1 MSNWLIVAI
10 VIGPAIAVGT
20 YGVIAVQR
28 RQRVLAYRGWA
39 ADNGLTYT
47 RRDDRWVRAYDWGR
61 PFGVGSGRRAID
73 VIAGAWRGRP
83 AVVFTYR
90 YTTRSNGPGDS
101 TSTDH
106 HYSALYTITLRRPLP
121 TLRVRP
127 YGLFTPP
134 VQGFAW
140 PAADVLRM
148 FLSVYE
154 VRCDVPA
161 FVSDVIDPAMA
172 WWLMSTAAPGFT
184 VVGDRLFVV
193 FGRRVDI
200 GRIAYWL
207 DYLGAVLDRIPAS
220 VGAG

>member
-20 YGVIAVQR
+20 YGVIAVRR

-39 ADNGLTYT
+39 TDNGLTYT

-73 VIAGAWRGRP
+73 VIAGGWRGRP

-101 TSTDH
+101 TSTDY

-121 TLRVRP
+121 DPPGPALRPVHAAGPGIRVAGCRRAEDVSVCVR
-127 YGLFTPP
+127 GP
-134 VQGFAW
+134 V
-140 PAADVLRM
+140 
-148 FLSVYE
+148 
-154 VRCDVPA
+154 
-161 FVSDVIDPAMA
+161 
-172 WWLMSTAAPGFT
+172 
-184 VVGDRLFVV
+184 
-193 FGRRVDI
+193 
-200 GRIAYWL
+200 
-207 DYLGAVLDRIPAS
+207 
-220 VGAG
+220 